1 MKLEGG
7 CYCGAI
13 RYVAEGDPMMKGQC
27 HCREC
32 QYIAGGGPNLFIAM
46 PLAGLRFTK
55 GKPREFRRADLATPV
70 TRQFCPEC
78 GTHLTT
84 IPNVPGMVV
93 IKVGTLDDP
102 VKMFGG
108 PELAIYTIDKP
119 PYHHIPQG
127 IPTFER
133 LPGH

>member
-13 RYVAEGDPMMKGQC
+13 RYVAEGEPMMKGQC

-46 PLAGLRFTK
+46 PLSGLRYTK

-84 IPNVPGMVV
+84 VTNVPGMVV

-102 VKMFGG
+102 AKMYGG
-108 PELAIYTIDKP
+108 PELAIYTIDKQ

-127 IPTFER
+127 IPAFER
-133 LPGH
+133 LPAH